1 MLTENFNEKLI
12 VLLKSHPEMLLFK
25 PQVLVTRQREI
36 EYDTY

>member
-25 PQVLVTRQREI
+25 PHVLVTHQRESQH
-36 EYDTY
+36 DTY